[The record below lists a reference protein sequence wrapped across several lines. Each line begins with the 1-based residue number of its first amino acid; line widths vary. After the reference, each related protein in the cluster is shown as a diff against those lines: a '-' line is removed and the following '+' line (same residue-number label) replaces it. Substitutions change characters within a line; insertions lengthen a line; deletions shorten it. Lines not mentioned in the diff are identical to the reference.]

1 MRELK
6 ITPIKNG
13 TVIDHIT
20 SGFALEV
27 LRIIGANNL
36 DKESTVSVALH
47 VRSRRMG
54 WKDIV
59 KVENMELSPQKV
71 NAIALLSPTAT
82 ISMIHDFK
90 VMVRPPSRCM
100 AVSKESRV
108 RVDGSKKA
116 RASNFPSRR
125 FEERLPSATG
135 ICFREADMM
144 DSISSF
150 VRSLMET
157 RSRPLSPIP
166 AGRDRRDL

>member
-59 KVENMELSPQKV
+59 KVENMELSPRTV
-71 NAIALLSPTAT
+71 NAIALIAPTAT
-82 ISMIHDFK
+82 ISIIRDFT
-90 VMVRPPSRCM
+90 VREKRPVTLPETIEGIVRCPNPNCISNQGEPIESEF
-100 AVSKESRV
+100 AVTRRHPV
-108 RVDGSKKA
+108 VLTCVYCGRAVDDFLRHLA
-116 RASNFPSRR
+116 
-125 FEERLPSATG
+125 
-135 ICFREADMM
+135 
-144 DSISSF
+144 
-150 VRSLMET
+150 
-157 RSRPLSPIP
+157 
-166 AGRDRRDL
+166 

>member
-90 VMVRPPSRCM
+90 VIEKRPVALPDRFSGVLKCPNPNCITNKGEPVEPEFEVVRRRPMALRCLFCD
-100 AVSKESRV
+100 RY
-108 RVDGSKKA
+108 VDD
-116 RASNFPSRR
+116 F
-125 FEERLPSATG
+125 LPH
-135 ICFREADMM
+135 
-144 DSISSF
+144 
-150 VRSLMET
+150 LNT
-157 RSRPLSPIP
+157 R
-166 AGRDRRDL
+166 